1 MGIIVFKKKKERTP
15 EQIRRRFHMA
25 VGLIIVM
32 LVFIMFAKVKTRHD
46 EPPKDETEA
55 FMDSKIDSLAAGII
69 PGAKVERTGRVILS
83 ENSTTETRELEAE
96 RIYLEAKLELKR
108 SGVGLAIAKESEAEL
123 ETRIAEIDRKLAAAR
138 RTAGRRLAR
147 GVIITSRDT
156 VTISATQAADTA
168 LTRSWIENYN
178 RINPEPETEP
188 GTNQ

>member
-32 LVFIMFAKVKTRHD
+32 LVFIMYAKVKTRHD

-83 ENSTTETRELEAE
+83 ENSTAETRELEAE

-123 ETRIAEIDRKLAAAR
+123 ETRIAEIEGKLAAAR

-147 GVIITSRDT
+147 GVIITSGDT
-156 VTISATQAADTA
+156 VTVSATQAADTA
-168 LTRSWIENYN
+168 LSRSWIENYN

>member
-32 LVFIMFAKVKTRHD
+32 LVFIMYAKVKTRHD

-83 ENSTTETRELEAE
+83 ENSTAETRELEAE

-123 ETRIAEIDRKLAAAR
+123 ETRIAEIDGKLAAAR

-147 GVIITSRDT
+147 GVIITSGDT

-178 RINPEPETEP
+178 RITPEPETEP

>member
-32 LVFIMFAKVKTRHD
+32 LVFIMYAKVKTRHD

-83 ENSTTETRELEAE
+83 ENSTAETRELEAE

-147 GVIITSRDT
+147 GVIITSGDT

-168 LTRSWIENYN
+168 LSRSWIENYN

>member
-32 LVFIMFAKVKTRHD
+32 LVFIMYAKVKTRHD

-69 PGAKVERTGRVILS
+69 PGAKVERTGRVIMS
-83 ENSTTETRELEAE
+83 ENSTAETRELEAE

-123 ETRIAEIDRKLAAAR
+123 ETRIAEIDGKLAAAR

-147 GVIITSRDT
+147 GVIITSGDT

-168 LTRSWIENYN
+168 LTMSWIENYN
-178 RINPEPETEP
+178 RITPEPETEP

>member
-69 PGAKVERTGRVILS
+69 PGAKIERTGRVILS

-147 GVIITSRDT
+147 GVIITSGDT

-168 LTRSWIENYN
+168 LTRSWIENHN

>member
-69 PGAKVERTGRVILS
+69 PGAKVERAGRVILS
-83 ENSTTETRELEAE
+83 ENSTAETRELEAE

-123 ETRIAEIDRKLAAAR
+123 ETRIAEIEGKLAAAR

-147 GVIITSRDT
+147 GVIITSGDT

-178 RINPEPETEP
+178 RINPEPETES

>member
-32 LVFIMFAKVKTRHD
+32 LVFIMYAKVKTRHD

-83 ENSTTETRELEAE
+83 ENSTAETRELEAE

-123 ETRIAEIDRKLAAAR
+123 ETRIAEIEGKLAAAR

-147 GVIITSRDT
+147 GVIITSGDT

-168 LTRSWIENYN
+168 LSRSWIENYN